1 MMQIAVSGAG
11 YGMLGP
17 DRLAPTPG
25 ETLGVSGWKTIAQDR
40 IDRFAEATEDF
51 QFIHLDAARAAAE
64 TPFGGTIAHGFLALS
79 LVSALAQEALPPTP
93 GLQAAMI
100 MAVDRVKFISPVR
113 AGGQVRAQFVL
124 DRLVWMS
131 QARAAVKVH
140 VTLEIKDQPEPA
152 LRCDVTWLLQ
162 FEDQAAEAVAEA
174 GPA

>member
-1 MMQIAVSGAG
+1 MVLR
-11 YGMLGP
+11 LGP
-17 DRLAPTPG
+17 DRLPLNPG

-40 IDRFAEATEDF
+40 IDRFAEATDDF
-51 QFIHLDAARAAAE
+51 QFIHLDEARAKAE
-64 TPFGGTIAHGFLALS
+64 TPFGGTIAHGFLTLS

-93 GLQAAMI
+93 GLQAVMV
-100 MAVDRVKFISPVR
+100 MAVDRVKFVSPLR

-131 QARAAVKVH
+131 QARAVVKVR

-152 LRCDVTWLLQ
+152 LRCDITWLLQ
-162 FEDQAAEAVAEA
+162 FEDQASNQAAEAVPEM